1 MIKKRNQLRGLLSEL
16 NSTVLFD
23 EPMNKYTSFSIGGP
37 AEAMVFPR
45 DERDM
50 SKIIHIARVEKIPL
64 FVLGKGSN
72 LLVGDKGLHGIVVSL
87 SSNLSGECFRQIVQ
101 TKELNNRVYL
111 YAGAGVALTR
121 LLRFTIQNGLSGLE
135 FTAGIPGSFGGAV
148 IMNAGSYGK
157 EIKDVLDSV
166 RIIDR
171 DGCTADIP
179 AKDISFKYRGT
190 VVHGKAIAGAVL
202 RLRKGDKEKI
212 EKTVQENL
220 LRKKK
225 SQPLNKPGAGSIF
238 KNPGSTRAWELIDS
252 VGMRGASVGGA
263 CVSPVHANFI
273 VNNGKATA
281 GDVISLIRQI
291 GSRVEKDT
299 GITLELEVKIVG
311 K

>member
-1 MIKKRNQLRGLLSEL
+1 MKRNQLRGLLSEL
-16 NSTVLFD
+16 NITVLFD
-23 EPMNKYTSFSIGGP
+23 EPMNKHTSFRIGGP
-37 AEAMVFPR
+37 AEAMVCPS
-45 DERDM
+45 DEGEL
-50 SKIIHIARVEKIPL
+50 SKIIHIAGGEKIPL
-64 FVLGKGSN
+64 FVLGKGTN
-72 LLVGDKGLHGIVVSL
+72 LLVGDKGLRGIVVSL
-87 SSNLSGECFRQIVQ
+87 SSNLSGDCFRKIVQ
-101 TKELNNRVYL
+101 LKELNGMVYL

-121 LLRFTIQNGLSGLE
+121 LLRFTMQNGLSGLE
-135 FTAGIPGSFGGAV
+135 FAAGIPGSLGGAV
-148 IMNAGSYGK
+148 IMNAGSYGR
-157 EIKDVLDSV
+157 EMKDVLDSV

-171 DGCTADIP
+171 DGCPADIP

-190 VVHGKAIAGAVL
+190 AIHGKAIAGAVL

-225 SQPLNKPGAGSIF
+225 SQPLNKPSAGSIF

-299 GITLELEVKIVG
+299 GTTLELEVKIVG